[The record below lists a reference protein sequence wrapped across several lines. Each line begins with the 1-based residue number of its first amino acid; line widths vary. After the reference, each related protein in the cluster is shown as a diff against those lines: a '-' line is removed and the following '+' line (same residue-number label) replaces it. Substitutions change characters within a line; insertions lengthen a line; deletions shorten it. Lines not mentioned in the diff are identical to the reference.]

1 MTKLILIRHG
11 ESTLNKEGVYF
22 GTHDPSLTE
31 TGFEQ
36 LNLLIN
42 EVPDYDF
49 IYSSPLRRAVESAE
63 ILNYKKLD
71 TIYDSRLLEL
81 NFGDFEGL
89 TYSEIL
95 KKYPNEAQK
104 WKNEGISYKF
114 PKGNSIPDLE
124 KSIVS
129 FVEEIKDS
137 NKNFLLVTH
146 FGVISSIL
154 SHYISDNITNF
165 WKFKSDLA
173 SVTILEFHDS
183 FPILRLF
190 SRKNY

>member
-22 GTHDPSLTE
+22 GTLDPSLTE
-31 TGFEQ
+31 NGIEQ
-36 LNLLIN
+36 MNLLNN
-42 EVPDYDF
+42 EIPNYDF
-49 IYSSPLRRAVESAE
+49 IYSSPLQRAKESAE
-63 ILNYKKLD
+63 VLNYKKLD

-89 TYSEIL
+89 TYTEIL
-95 KKYPNEAQK
+95 EKYPTEAEI

-114 PKGNSIPDLE
+114 PNGNSILDLE

-129 FVEEIKDS
+129 FVEEIKNS
-137 NKNFLLVTH
+137 NKTFLLVTH

-165 WKFKSDLA
+165 WKFKSALA

-183 FPILRLF
+183 FPVLRLF